1 MLYMKC
7 EKSSI
12 QRFDT
17 CPARCTKKKVAQV
30 SDLFLCL
37 FPNPHFLLISIQSL
51 INSGPHDCI
60 KF

>member
-17 CPARCTKKKVAQV
+17 CPPRCTTRRKGYSVMNN
-30 SDLFLCL
+30 LFSFQTFYAHVCRNGSALNKWII
-37 FPNPHFLLISIQSL
+37 PV
-51 INSGPHDCI
+51 
-60 KF
+60 